1 MAQKLATDEGSKGGD
16 RSVLTFAVVAAA
28 LIVALLIV
36 GARGRQA
43 TPAAAPGQPAA
54 EAPATSGAPAAPA
67 PAPGGSTP

>member
-36 GARGRQA
+36 GARGRQV
-43 TPAAAPGQPAA
+43 TPAAAPAQPAA
-54 EAPATSGAPAAPA
+54 EAPATSGAPATPA
-67 PAPGGSTP
+67 PSGSTP